1 MSEIFKINL
10 EPKIDYE
17 NTNFEQIKQILKNW
31 RLNISEEIKCLL
43 FIKNKIDFS
52 EDKKEDNNLNNIE
65 NEYKNMQID
74 EKIFKKYTK
83 IFDKLEELCFQEIN
97 LISETIVSI
106 DDIINNNN
114 KEIPFEAKN
123 EYIIY
128 DKIYLTLNNYNKIVE
143 NINKTIS
150 SYPGILHLYL
160 LYIKEGEDEN
170 KFIRE
175 NIKNEEEKYE
185 SENIY
190 INMEQNNQKTNI
202 KNKNKSTGKIK
213 AINTTN
219 NNFNESK
226 RERMIK
232 FSKSV
237 KNKKF
242 KRCNTK
248 IGNKNNKN
256 NKININ
262 QIKFENNFKKENLK
276 EIIIVTEN
284 IKNTI
289 KDYSYNNCV
298 KENEMKNLLK
308 MKEDNIIL
316 NKEILNIKES
326 IRELNNLYEYQ
337 LEKLELLQNEQT
349 LLEKE
354 NLQLYEYINKILKDK
369 EQKISNLNCEEFYKI
384 NSNNNNIEAINQ
396 NINNNSIKDNH
407 PINITFDNYESI
419 EMFKRLNKL

>member
-160 LYIKEGEDEN
+160 LYIKEGEDEH

-190 INMEQNNQKTNI
+190 INMEQNNQKINI

-248 IGNKNNKN
+248 IANKNNKN

-384 NSNNNNIEAINQ
+384 NSYNNNIEAINQ

>member
-190 INMEQNNQKTNI
+190 INMEQNNQKINI

-219 NNFNESK
+219 NNFN
-226 RERMIK
+226 
-232 FSKSV
+232 
-237 KNKKF
+237 
-242 KRCNTK
+242 
-248 IGNKNNKN
+248 
-256 NKININ
+256 
-262 QIKFENNFKKENLK
+262 
-276 EIIIVTEN
+276 
-284 IKNTI
+284 
-289 KDYSYNNCV
+289 
-298 KENEMKNLLK
+298 
-308 MKEDNIIL
+308 
-316 NKEILNIKES
+316 
-326 IRELNNLYEYQ
+326 
-337 LEKLELLQNEQT
+337 
-349 LLEKE
+349 
-354 NLQLYEYINKILKDK
+354 
-369 EQKISNLNCEEFYKI
+369 
-384 NSNNNNIEAINQ
+384 
-396 NINNNSIKDNH
+396 
-407 PINITFDNYESI
+407 
-419 EMFKRLNKL
+419 